1 VAEENLVGKR
11 LGQYEIQSLIGKGG
25 MSTVYRAYQPS
36 VNRTVAIKTLPPEFL
51 HDGTFLVRFER
62 EARLIAQLEH
72 FHILPVY
79 DAGQAEGIP
88 YIVMR
93 YLPGGSLADLM
104 QRYGRF
110 SAQEA
115 VPIIQQIAA
124 ALDYAHQRG
133 VIHRDV
139 KPSNILLDEEGNA
152 YLSDFG
158 IARVR
163 EATAAMTGSGLVG
176 TPAYLAPEVGRGDR
190 VIGPSVDIYALGVTL
205 FQMLTG
211 KVPFRAETPIKQIM
225 MHVTEP
231 VPAPSSLNP
240 EITPAVEAVVL
251 RALAKEP
258 AQRFKTAEAMARAL
272 AEAAQVSTDAVH
284 RTDIT
289 DLLEAGKG
297 KRSAPALPPAVKE
310 AGGGQ
315 GIPPVT
321 PPPPASTPTPP
332 SPVPQQPAVA
342 PSRREQAR
350 QQKAVARDMRRRERA
365 RAPQAQR
372 GVRWY
377 TVALTLLA
385 LIIVWFALG
394 TLAGFT
400 VRREVNR
407 VLMISANATQTQSA
421 ALTATVSAATQSA
434 YVIASQQTVA
444 AITEA
449 APTDTPTPTETPAP
463 TFTPSP
469 TPLGGAQGVIAF
481 VSERDGEPE
490 IFLLDLLS
498 GTQTPITNNTSS
510 DETPTWSADGRFVAY
525 SGQSPRGRHIFVYD
539 TTLGTPIELTQGTR
553 VDADP
558 AWSPDGKAIALYS
571 SEAGR
576 AFIRVHTFE
585 GDEYMV
591 VQLPP
596 GPIRLLDWSPDG
608 QIMTIFGYTPLGDLE
623 VMHLNVETGERTAI
637 TRAFGDI
644 NFVSYSPDR
653 TRVLYT
659 ATANGYRQV
668 FMSDTNC
675 GLINVITQC
684 NVRRLTNDRFNY
696 YTPRFSPD
704 GTLVLVASNL
714 SGNLDLWLLDLEGN
728 AVQRLTSSPFDEYDG
743 VWQPAVGGQ

>member
-1 VAEENLVGKR
+1 VSEENLVGKR

-163 EATAAMTGSGLVG
+163 EATAAMTSSGLVG

-258 AQRFKTAEAMARAL
+258 SQRFKTAEAMARAL
-272 AEAAQVSTDAVH
+272 AEAANVSTDAVH
-284 RTDIT
+284 HMDIT
-289 DLLEAGKG
+289 DVLEASQGR
-297 KRSAPALPPAVKE
+297 RSAPAMPPA
-310 AGGGQ
+310 ARDSGGGQ
-315 GIPPVT
+315 GIPPGP
-321 PPPPASTPTPP
+321 PPPPASTPA
-332 SPVPQQPAVA
+332 SPVPQQPATTL
-342 PSRREQAR
+342 SRREQAR
-350 QQKAVARDMRRRERA
+350 QQQAAARELRRRERA
-365 RAPQAQR
+365 RTPQAQR
-372 GVRWY
+372 GARWY
-377 TVALTLLA
+377 TILLTLLA
-385 LIIVWFALG
+385 LFIVWFALG

-400 VRREVNR
+400 VRRQISQAR
-407 VLMISANATQTQSA
+407 IASANATHTQIA
-421 ALTATVSAATQSA
+421 AVIATEFAATQTA
-434 YVIASQQTVA
+434 YYATASQQA
-444 AITEA
+444 ALAVTEA
-449 APTDTPTPTETPAP
+449 VPTDTPAPTETSTPTFTPAP
-463 TFTPSP
+463 TPI
-469 TPLGGAQGVIAF
+469 GGAQGLIAF
-481 VSERDGEPE
+481 ISERDGEPE

-498 GTQTPITNNTSS
+498 GTQTQITNNTSA
-510 DETPTWSADGRFVAY
+510 DEAPSWSADGRFLAY

-539 TTLGTPIELTQGTR
+539 TTLNTPIELTSGTR
-553 VDADP
+553 VDTDP
-558 AWSPDGKAIALYS
+558 AWSPDGKSIALYS
-571 SEAGR
+571 NEAGR

-585 GDEYMV
+585 GDEYTV

-644 NFVSYSPDR
+644 NFVSYSADR

-668 FMSDTNC
+668 FTADANC
-675 GLINVITQC
+675 PLINVITQC
-684 NVRRLTNDRFNY
+684 NPRRLTNDRFNY

-728 AVQRLTSSPFDEYDG
+728 AIQRVTNSPFDEYDG
-743 VWQPAVGGQ
+743 VWQPAIGGQ